1 MNAAELSYAL
11 SRQVPAM
18 REAVELHTTYGALV
32 LYADEASAV
41 AAVVERLLR
50 ARLRMIEAAARD

>member
-1 MNAAELSYAL
+1 MNAAELGYAL

-18 REAVELHTTYGALV
+18 RDAVELHTAYGVLV
-32 LYADEASAV
+32 LYAIDASAV

-50 ARLRMIEAAARD
+50 ARLREIEAAARD

>member
-1 MNAAELSYAL
+1 MNAVELAYAL

-18 REAVELHTTYGALV
+18 RDAVELHTTYGVLV
-32 LYADEASAV
+32 LYADEAGAV

-50 ARLRMIEAAARD
+50 ARLRGIEAASD

>member
-1 MNAAELSYAL
+1 MNAAELGYAL

-18 REAVELHTTYGALV
+18 REAVELRTAYGVLV
-32 LYADEASAV
+32 LYAMDASAV

-50 ARLRMIEAAARD
+50 ARLRVIEAAARD

>member
-1 MNAAELSYAL
+1 MNAAELGYVL

-18 REAVELHTTYGALV
+18 REEVELHTAHGVLV
-32 LYADEASAV
+32 LYAMDASAV

-50 ARLRMIEAAARD
+50 ARLREIEAAARD